1 MNGNWINEE
10 FPGIDYAITSEQDGA
25 YNCVAWA
32 AGHNQGWWS
41 HVEGYQWIGERG
53 ASVQSLILL
62 FSTLG
67 YAECESDASEAGYEK
82 VALYA
87 KDGDWTHAARQ
98 LANGRWTSK
107 LGMYEDI
114 EHASLED
121 LSGDLYGNVYCI
133 MRRSTTSYPESR

>member
-1 MNGNWINEE
+1 MNGSWINEE
-10 FPGIDYAITSEQDGA
+10 FPGIDYTITSEEDDA

-32 AGHNQGWWS
+32 AGHNDDWWS
-41 HVEGYQWIGERG
+41 HSEGYRWIGERG

-62 FSTLG
+62 FNTLG
-67 YAECESDASEAGYEK
+67 YAECDSDAQEAGYEK

-114 EHASLED
+114 EHVSPED
-121 LSGDLYGNVYCI
+121 MSGDLYGDVHCI
-133 MRRSTTSYPESR
+133 MRRARER